1 MAGSHLCEGCG
12 LDLSRTART
21 EVLGGALTCVVCPA
35 CRLATTRRRSDLE
48 VLFRRA
54 LRIDAA
60 LTGLCM
66 QLAFLAVFTA
76 AVIETASGSDVRTW
90 LGAGL
95 RTLHEVPIGA
105 ALLAGVLG
113 TWLTA
118 AFGHLH
124 PGRVWLGW
132 TAWIT
137 IADAVA
143 RGLPALLDAMTVR
156 SVTPAPAGVL
166 WSLVHTPGV
175 HALTA
180 LAVTGIPPG
189 LMLRRAGTAIRRQ
202 RWRWRRRVRRRTL
215 LA

>member
-1 MAGSHLCEGCG
+1 M
-12 LDLSRTART
+12 DLSRMTRM
-21 EVLGGALTCVVCPA
+21 EVIGGALTCVVCPA
-35 CRLATTRRRSDLE
+35 CHLATDRRRSDLE

-60 LTGLCM
+60 LTGLCI
-66 QLAFLAVFTA
+66 QLALLAFFTA
-76 AVIETASGSDVRTW
+76 AVIETASGPDVRLW

-95 RTLHEVPIGA
+95 RTMHEVPIA
-105 ALLAGVLG
+105 VALLAGLLG

-137 IADAVA
+137 IADALI
-143 RGLPALLDAMTVR
+143 RGLPALLVLLSAR
-156 SVTPAPAGVL
+156 PATPAPAGVL
-166 WSLVHTPGV
+166 WSLMHTPGV

-180 LAVTGIPPG
+180 LAVIGIPPG
-189 LMLRRAGTAIRRQ
+189 LLLRRAGTALRRQ

-215 LA
+215 PA